1 MPLRLGHRGA
11 PRLVEGEAQA
21 YVENTLEAF
30 RQALEAGLDG
40 FELDVHLTRDGVLVV
55 HHDFT
60 LGGIPINGVSSR
72 ELPAYVPTL
81 EEVLRTFPGAWIN
94 VELKSLPP
102 ETDGREEA
110 LARLLARYPS
120 DRIWVSSFDP
130 LALVRL
136 RRLGVG
142 PLGLLYQHEEAEA
155 LAPLPG
161 GGVGASR
168 GLSAH
173 RGQGEGAKGP
183 LPGTGLDGEP
193 PPASPGIG
201 RLGGGCPGHRFP
213 GGPRIM
219 GGLWRT

>member
-11 PRLVEGEAQA
+11 PHLAR
-21 YVENTLEAF
+21 ENTLESF
-30 RQALEAGLDG
+30 RKALEAGLDG

-60 LGGIPINGVSSR
+60 LGGIPLNGLSFR

-81 EEVLRTFPGAWIN
+81 EEVLRAFPGVWIN

-110 LARLLARYPS
+110 LARLLARHPS

-136 RRLGVG
+136 KRLGVG
-142 PLGLLYQHEEAEA
+142 PLGLLYEHEEAEA
-155 LAPLPG
+155 LAPCL
-161 GGVGASR
+161 GVEWVHPEASLLTQDR
-168 GLSAH
+168 VRELKARYRVLAWTVNRRQQAQELAAWGVDALV
-173 RGQGEGAKGP
+173 
-183 LPGTGLDGEP
+183 TD
-193 PPASPGIG
+193 
-201 RLGGGCPGHRFP
+201 FP
-213 GGPRIM
+213 EV
-219 GGLWRT
+219 LV

>member
-1 MPLRLGHRGA
+1 VPLRLGHRGA

-155 LAPLPG
+155 LAPCL
-161 GGVGASR
+161 GVEWVHPEASL
-168 GLSAH
+168 LS
-173 RGQGEGAKGP
+173 EAKVRELRTRYRVLVWTVNRRQQAQELAAWGVDA
-183 LPGTGLDGEP
+183 LVTD
-193 PPASPGIG
+193 
-201 RLGGGCPGHRFP
+201 FP
-213 GGPRIM
+213 GV
-219 GGLWRT
+219 LV

>member
-11 PRLVEGEAQA
+11 PIWVR
-21 YVENTLEAF
+21 ENTLESF

-60 LGGIPINGVSSR
+60 LGGIPLNGLSSKD
-72 ELPAYVPTL
+72 LPAHLPTL

-136 RRLGVG
+136 RRLGVR
-142 PLGLLYQHEEAEA
+142 PLGFLYAKEEAEA
-155 LAPLPG
+155 LAPCL
-161 GGVGASR
+161 GVDWMHPEASL
-168 GLSAH
+168 LSQD
-173 RGQGEGAKGP
+173 RVR
-183 LPGTGLDGEP
+183 
-193 PPASPGIG
+193 
-201 RLGGGCPGHRFP
+201 RLKERYQVLAWTVNERSLAERLLGWGVDALITDIPEV
-213 GGPRIM
+213 
-219 GGLWRT
+219 LV

>member
-11 PRLVEGEAQA
+11 PRLAEGEAQA

-60 LGGIPINGVSSR
+60 LGGIPLSGLSSR

-81 EEVLRTFPGAWIN
+81 EEVLRTFPEAWIN

-102 ETDGREEA
+102 ETDGREQA
-110 LARLLARYPS
+110 LARLLDRYPS

-136 RRLGVG
+136 KRLGVG
-142 PLGLLYQHEEAEA
+142 PLGLLYEHEEAEA
-155 LAPLPG
+155 LAPCL
-161 GGVGASR
+161 GVEWVHPEASL
-168 GLSAH
+168 LS
-173 RGQGEGAKGP
+173 EAKVRELRTRYRVLAWTVNRRQQAQELAAWGVDA
-183 LPGTGLDGEP
+183 LVTD
-193 PPASPGIG
+193 
-201 RLGGGCPGHRFP
+201 FP
-213 GGPRIM
+213 GV
-219 GGLWRT
+219 LV

>member
-11 PRLVEGEAQA
+11 PRLAAGGAQA

-60 LGGIPINGVSSR
+60 LGGVPISGISSK
-72 ELPAYVPTL
+72 ELPAYVPPL
-81 EEVLRTFPGAWIN
+81 EEVLRAFPGVWIN

-120 DRIWVSSFDP
+120 ERIWVSSFDP

-136 RRLGVG
+136 KRLGVG
-142 PLGLLYQHEEAEA
+142 PLGLLYQHVEAEA
-155 LAPLPG
+155 LAPCL
-161 GGVGASR
+161 GVEWVHPEASLLTEDKVR
-168 GLSAH
+168 ELKARYRILAWTVNRRQQAQELAGWGVDALV
-173 RGQGEGAKGP
+173 
-183 LPGTGLDGEP
+183 TD
-193 PPASPGIG
+193 
-201 RLGGGCPGHRFP
+201 FP
-213 GGPRIM
+213 EV
-219 GGLWRT
+219 LV

>member
-11 PRLVEGEAQA
+11 PRLAEGEAQV

-60 LGGIPINGVSSR
+60 LGGIPISGVSSR

-81 EEVLRTFPGAWIN
+81 EEVLRAFPEAWIN

-136 RRLGVG
+136 KRLGVG
-142 PLGLLYQHEEAEA
+142 PLGLLYQHGEAEA
-155 LAPLPG
+155 LAPCL
-161 GGVGASR
+161 GVEWVHPEASLLTEDR
-168 GLSAH
+168 VRELKVRYRVLAWTVNRRQQAQELAAWGVDALV
-173 RGQGEGAKGP
+173 
-183 LPGTGLDGEP
+183 TD
-193 PPASPGIG
+193 
-201 RLGGGCPGHRFP
+201 FP
-213 GGPRIM
+213 GV
-219 GGLWRT
+219 LV

>member
-1 MPLRLGHRGA
+1 MLLRLGHRG
-11 PRLVEGEAQA
+11 LAQG
-21 YVENTLEAF
+21 VRENTLEAF
-30 RQALEAGLDG
+30 AKALEAGLDG

-60 LGGIPINGVSSR
+60 LEGLPLASLTSR

-81 EEVLRTFPGAWIN
+81 EAVLQAFPQAWVN

-120 DRIWVSSFDP
+120 PRIWVSSFDP

-142 PLGLLYQHEEAEA
+142 PLGLLYEKPEASELAPCLGVAWVHPWEGLLTREEVARLRARYRVLAWTVNARDRAQALAAWGVEALVTDRAEA
-155 LAPLPG
+155 L
-161 GGVGASR
+161 V
-168 GLSAH
+168 
-173 RGQGEGAKGP
+173 
-183 LPGTGLDGEP
+183 
-193 PPASPGIG
+193 
-201 RLGGGCPGHRFP
+201 
-213 GGPRIM
+213 
-219 GGLWRT
+219 

>member
-11 PRLVEGEAQA
+11 PRLAR
-21 YVENTLEAF
+21 ENTLESF
-30 RQALEAGLDG
+30 RRALEAGLDG

-60 LGGIPINGVSSR
+60 LEGVPLAGLTRR

-81 EEVLRTFPGAWIN
+81 EEVLEAFPGAWIN

-110 LARLLARYPS
+110 LARLLARHPT
-120 DRIWVSSFDP
+120 RRLWVSSFDP

-142 PLGLLYQHEEAEA
+142 PLGLLYEREEAEA
-155 LAPLPG
+155 LAPCL
-161 GGVGASR
+161 GVEWLHPEASLLTEER
-168 GLSAH
+168 VQAL
-173 RGQGEGAKGP
+173 KGRY
-183 LPGTGLDGEP
+183 
-193 PPASPGIG
+193 
-201 RLGGGCPGHRFP
+201 RLLAWTVNERPRAQALAAWGVDALVGDFP
-213 GGPRIM
+213 EA
-219 GGLWRT
+219 LV

>member
-1 MPLRLGHRGA
+1 VPLRLGHRGA

-155 LAPLPG
+155 LAPCL
-161 GGVGASR
+161 GVEWVHPEASLLTEAKVRELR
-168 GLSAH
+168 GRYRVLAWTVN
-173 RGQGEGAKGP
+173 RRQQAQELAAWGVDA
-183 LPGTGLDGEP
+183 LVTD
-193 PPASPGIG
+193 
-201 RLGGGCPGHRFP
+201 FP
-213 GGPRIM
+213 GV
-219 GGLWRT
+219 LV

>member
-155 LAPLPG
+155 LAPCL
-161 GGVGASR
+161 GVEWVHPEASLLTEAKVRELR
-168 GLSAH
+168 GRYRVLAWTVN
-173 RGQGEGAKGP
+173 RRQQAQELAAWGVDA
-183 LPGTGLDGEP
+183 LVTD
-193 PPASPGIG
+193 
-201 RLGGGCPGHRFP
+201 FP
-213 GGPRIM
+213 GV
-219 GGLWRT
+219 LV

>member
-11 PRLVEGEAQA
+11 PRLREGEAQV

-60 LGGIPINGVSSR
+60 LGGVPISRILSR
-72 ELPAYVPTL
+72 ELPAHVPTL
-81 EEVLRTFPGAWIN
+81 EEVLRAFPEAWIN

-136 RRLGVG
+136 KRLGVG
-142 PLGLLYQHEEAEA
+142 PLGLLYEHEEAEA
-155 LAPLPG
+155 LAPCL
-161 GGVGASR
+161 GVEWVHPEASL
-168 GLSAH
+168 LS
-173 RGQGEGAKGP
+173 EAKVRELRTRYRVLAWTVNRRQQAQELAAWGVDA
-183 LPGTGLDGEP
+183 LVTD
-193 PPASPGIG
+193 
-201 RLGGGCPGHRFP
+201 FP
-213 GGPRIM
+213 GV
-219 GGLWRT
+219 LV

>member
-11 PRLVEGEAQA
+11 PRLAEGEAQV

-30 RQALEAGLDG
+30 RQALEAELDG

-60 LGGIPINGVSSR
+60 LEGVPLASLAFR

-81 EEVLRTFPGAWIN
+81 EEVLRTFPEAWIN

-136 RRLGVG
+136 KRLGVG
-142 PLGLLYQHEEAEA
+142 PLGLLYEREEAEA
-155 LAPLPG
+155 LAPCL
-161 GGVGASR
+161 GVEWVHPEASL
-168 GLSAH
+168 LS
-173 RGQGEGAKGP
+173 EAKVRELRTRYRVLVWTVNRRQQAQELAAWGVDA
-183 LPGTGLDGEP
+183 LVTD
-193 PPASPGIG
+193 
-201 RLGGGCPGHRFP
+201 FP
-213 GGPRIM
+213 GV
-219 GGLWRT
+219 LV

>member
-110 LARLLARYPS
+110 LARLLACYPS

-136 RRLGVG
+136 KRLGVG
-142 PLGLLYQHEEAEA
+142 PLGLLYEHEEAEA
-155 LAPLPG
+155 LAPCL
-161 GGVGASR
+161 GVEWVHPEASL
-168 GLSAH
+168 LS
-173 RGQGEGAKGP
+173 EAKVRELRTRYRVLVWTVNRRQQAQELAAWGVDA
-183 LPGTGLDGEP
+183 LVTD
-193 PPASPGIG
+193 
-201 RLGGGCPGHRFP
+201 FP
-213 GGPRIM
+213 GV
-219 GGLWRT
+219 LV

>member
-11 PRLVEGEAQA
+11 PRLAEGEAQV

-60 LGGIPINGVSSR
+60 LRGVPISGVSSR

-81 EEVLRTFPGAWIN
+81 EEVLRTFPEAWIN

-110 LARLLARYPS
+110 LARLLACYPS

-136 RRLGVG
+136 KRLGVG
-142 PLGLLYQHEEAEA
+142 PLGLLCLLY
-155 LAPLPG
+155 
-161 GGVGASR
+161 
-168 GLSAH
+168 
-173 RGQGEGAKGP
+173 
-183 LPGTGLDGEP
+183 T
-193 PPASPGIG
+193 SPS
-201 RLGGGCPGHRFP
+201 
-213 GGPRIM
+213 PRDS
-219 GGLWRT
+219 

>member
-1 MPLRLGHRGA
+1 MPLRLGHRG
-11 PRLVEGEAQA
+11 LAQG
-21 YVENTLEAF
+21 VRENTLEAF
-30 RQALEAGLDG
+30 AKALEAGLDG

-60 LGGIPINGVSSR
+60 LGGLPLASLTSR

-81 EEVLRTFPGAWIN
+81 EAVLRAFPRAWIN

-120 DRIWVSSFDP
+120 PQVWVSSFDP

-142 PLGLLYQHEEAEA
+142 PLGLLYEKPEALELAPCLGVAWVHPWEGLLTAEEVARLRARYRVLAWTVNERPRAQALAAWGVEALVTDRAEA
-155 LAPLPG
+155 L
-161 GGVGASR
+161 V
-168 GLSAH
+168 
-173 RGQGEGAKGP
+173 
-183 LPGTGLDGEP
+183 
-193 PPASPGIG
+193 
-201 RLGGGCPGHRFP
+201 
-213 GGPRIM
+213 
-219 GGLWRT
+219 

>member
-1 MPLRLGHRGA
+1 VR
-11 PRLVEGEAQA
+11 
-21 YVENTLEAF
+21 ENTLEAF
-30 RQALEAGLDG
+30 AKALEAGLDG

-60 LGGIPINGVSSR
+60 LGGLSLASLTSR

-81 EEVLRTFPGAWIN
+81 EAVLRAFPRAWIN

-120 DRIWVSSFDP
+120 PQVWVSSFDP

-142 PLGLLYQHEEAEA
+142 PLGLLYEKPEALELAPCLGVAWVHPWEGLLTAEEVARLRARYRVLAWTVNERPRAQALAAWGVEALVTDRAEA
-155 LAPLPG
+155 L
-161 GGVGASR
+161 V
-168 GLSAH
+168 
-173 RGQGEGAKGP
+173 
-183 LPGTGLDGEP
+183 
-193 PPASPGIG
+193 
-201 RLGGGCPGHRFP
+201 
-213 GGPRIM
+213 
-219 GGLWRT
+219 

>member
-11 PRLVEGEAQA
+11 PRLAEGEPPT

-30 RQALEAGLDG
+30 RRALEAGLDG

-60 LGGIPINGVSSR
+60 LGGIPLNRLSFR

-81 EEVLRTFPGAWIN
+81 EEVLQAFPGAWIN

-120 DRIWVSSFDP
+120 ERIWVSSFDP

-136 RRLGVG
+136 KRLGVG
-142 PLGLLYQHEEAEA
+142 PLGLLYEHEEAEA
-155 LAPLPG
+155 LAPCL
-161 GGVGASR
+161 GVEWVHPEASLLTQDR
-168 GLSAH
+168 VRELKVRYRVLAWTVNRRQQAQELAAWGVDALV
-173 RGQGEGAKGP
+173 
-183 LPGTGLDGEP
+183 TD
-193 PPASPGIG
+193 
-201 RLGGGCPGHRFP
+201 FP
-213 GGPRIM
+213 GV
-219 GGLWRT
+219 LV

>member
-1 MPLRLGHRGA
+1 VPLRLGHRGA

-155 LAPLPG
+155 LAPCL
-161 GGVGASR
+161 GVEWVHPEASLLTEAKVRELR
-168 GLSAH
+168 GRYRVLVWTVNRRQQAQELAAW
-173 RGQGEGAKGP
+173 GVDA
-183 LPGTGLDGEP
+183 LVTD
-193 PPASPGIG
+193 
-201 RLGGGCPGHRFP
+201 FP
-213 GGPRIM
+213 GV
-219 GGLWRT
+219 LV

>member
-11 PRLVEGEAQA
+11 PHLAR
-21 YVENTLEAF
+21 ENTLESF
-30 RQALEAGLDG
+30 RKALGAGLDG

-55 HHDFT
+55 HHDFV
-60 LGGIPINGVSSR
+60 LEGEPIARLSRR

-81 EEVLRTFPGAWIN
+81 EEVLRAFPQARIN

-120 DRIWVSSFDP
+120 GRLWVSSFDP

-142 PLGLLYQHEEAEA
+142 PLGLLYDRPEALELAPCLGVAWVHPEASLLTEEGVRALKARYRVLAWTVNRREEAEA
-155 LAPLPG
+155 LAAW
-161 GGVGASR
+161 GVDALVS
-168 GLSAH
+168 
-173 RGQGEGAKGP
+173 
-183 LPGTGLDGEP
+183 D
-193 PPASPGIG
+193 
-201 RLGGGCPGHRFP
+201 FP
-213 GGPRIM
+213 EV
-219 GGLWRT
+219 LV